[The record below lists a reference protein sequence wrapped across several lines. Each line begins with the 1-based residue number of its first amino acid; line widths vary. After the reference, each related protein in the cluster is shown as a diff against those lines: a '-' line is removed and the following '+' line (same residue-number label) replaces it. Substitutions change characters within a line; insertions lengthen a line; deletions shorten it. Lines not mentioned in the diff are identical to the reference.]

1 MLQPQQLKIQFIEN
15 TYGFIYLLFTFE
27 FLRITFINLTLIP
40 ARQHFYIFSFF
51 FLPLQLDA
59 FS

>member
-40 ARQHFYIFSFF
+40 APQHFYIFSLF